1 MSDEFERELK
11 EGLRRVP
18 APEGFA
24 DRVMRRIA
32 GEERLRIRMMPQRVS
47 YVWQMAV
54 AAVVLLA
61 VLFGA
66 GEMAHRREERRKAE
80 LVQRQFD
87 VAMRVTGRTLSGVGE
102 RISRAAGTKDERGEQ

>member
-1 MSDEFERELK
+1 VSDEFERELK
-11 EGLRRVP
+11 EGLGRVP

-24 DRVMRRIA
+24 DRVMGRIA
-32 GEERLRIRMMPQRVS
+32 RKERLRIRMMPQRVS

-54 AAVVLLA
+54 AAMVLLA
-61 VLFGA
+61 VLFGV
-66 GEMAHRREERRKAE
+66 GERVHRREERRKAE

-102 RISRAAGTKDERGEQ
+102 RISRAGMKDERGEQ

>member
-1 MSDEFERELK
+1 VSNELERELK
-11 EGLRRVP
+11 EGLGRVP

-24 DRVMRRIA
+24 DRVMERVARK
-32 GEERLRIRMMPQRVS
+32 ERLRIRMMPQRVS
-47 YVWQMAV
+47 YVWQMAI

-61 VLFGA
+61 VLFGVA
-66 GEMAHRREERRKAE
+66 EMAHRREERQRAE

-102 RISRAAGTKDERGEQ
+102 RISKAGTKDERGEQ